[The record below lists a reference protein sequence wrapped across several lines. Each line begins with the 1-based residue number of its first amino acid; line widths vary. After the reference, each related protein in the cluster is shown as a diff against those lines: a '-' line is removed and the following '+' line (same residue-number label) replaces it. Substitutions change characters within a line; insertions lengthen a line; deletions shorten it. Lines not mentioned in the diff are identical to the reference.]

1 MSNGKRERKGQ
12 RMEGRKDGMTDLG
25 DKKERVKT
33 EIRQV
38 RDRTKGRQAYTT
50 EH

>member
-1 MSNGKRERKGQ
+1 MSNRKGERKGQ

-25 DKKERVKT
+25 DRKERVKT
-33 EIRQV
+33 EIREV
-38 RDRTKGRQAYTT
+38 RDSTKERQAYTT